1 MAIFITG
8 GNGFIGARLLRHLL
22 PRTSEKVYCLI
33 HSRADAFRS
42 LPFAR
47 ALEIVEGGI
56 NDVAV
61 YADSLARCDTVVHL
75 AAATGNVGPRRF
87 REVNVQGTGR
97 LLDECRRSGVR
108 NFVLL
113 STIAVTFSDQK
124 RYYYAQSKQEAEQLV
139 QASGLN
145 FLIVRPTIVVGGGG
159 KAWEGLRKLASS
171 PCVVVL
177 GNGRSLVQPIFVN
190 DLVAI
195 LGDMILANRFHNET
209 LELGG
214 PERVSMVELL
224 RRIHLAHTGQE
235 PLCTLKVPLGILTVV
250 LTLVE
255 TVAGPT
261 RPLSLGQLASF
272 KNDGCADHRRM
283 PPDTT
288 AMTSVARMIEL
299 ALCEE
304 REARHDPAA

>member
-8 GNGFIGARLLRHLL
+8 GNGFIGARLLRQLL
-22 PRTSEKVYCLI
+22 PRTSEEIYCLL
-33 HSRADAFRS
+33 HSRAEAFRG
-42 LPFAR
+42 LQFAR

-56 NDVAV
+56 NDVAA
-61 YADSLARCDTVVHL
+61 YAESLARCETVVHL

-87 REVNVQGTGR
+87 REVNVQGTAR
-97 LLDECRRSGVR
+97 LLDACRRGGVR
-108 NFVLL
+108 NIVFL

-124 RYYYAQSKQEAEQLV
+124 GYYYAQSKQEAEQLV
-139 QASGLN
+139 QTSGLN
-145 FLIVRPTIVVGGGG
+145 FLIVRPTIVVGAGG
-159 KAWEGLRKLASS
+159 KAWEGLRTLASS

-177 GNGRSLVQPIFVN
+177 GNGRCLVQPIFVN
-190 DLVAI
+190 DLVTI
-195 LGDMILANRFHNET
+195 LGDMILAKRYHNET

-224 RRIHLAHTGQE
+224 RRIHLAHAGQE
-235 PLCTLKVPLGILTVV
+235 PLGTLKVPLGILTAV

-261 RPLSLGQLASF
+261 WPLSLGQLASF

-283 PPDTT
+283 PPHNA

-299 ALCEE
+299 AICED